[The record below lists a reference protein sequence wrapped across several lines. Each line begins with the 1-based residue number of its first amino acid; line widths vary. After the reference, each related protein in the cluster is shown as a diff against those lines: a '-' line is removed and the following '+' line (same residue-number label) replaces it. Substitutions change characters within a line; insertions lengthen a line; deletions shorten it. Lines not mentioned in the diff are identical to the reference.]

1 MKAMILAAGR
11 GERMRPL
18 TDHTPKPLLKVGGKP
33 LIVWHLERLA
43 KAGFKDIVINHAHLG
58 EQIEAALGN
67 GSAWGLCIQ
76 YSSEKVALETAGGIA
91 NALHLLG
98 DEPFLVVNGDTYTDF
113 DFSTLVPRPQAGLV
127 ETYPQAG
134 LVGHLVVPSEELG
147 RGATVQNC
155 LAHLVLV
162 DNPPQ
167 HPNGDFAIQG
177 GMLKNE
183 GSQMLTFSGVGM
195 YHPDL
200 FAEVTKGQ
208 PAKLAPLLRKAIDN
222 NVATAQYYQGVWHDI
237 GTPERL
243 KSLDESLVKL

>member
-18 TDHTPKPLLKVGGKP
+18 TDFTPKPLLKVGGKP

-43 KAGFKDIVINHAHLG
+43 QAGFKDIVINHAHLG
-58 EQIEAALGN
+58 EQIEQALGD
-67 GSAWGLCIQ
+67 GAQWDISIQ
-76 YSSEKVALETAGGIA
+76 YSPEKVALETAGGIA

-98 DEPFLVVNGDTYTDF
+98 SEPFLVVNGDTFTEIDF
-113 DFSTLVPRPQAGLV
+113 KSTEVDFKNTSLQPSIHAG
-127 ETYPQAG
+127 AG
-134 LVGHLVVPSEELG
+134 HDLK
-147 RGATVQNC
+147 

-167 HPNGDFAIQG
+167 HPNGDFSIEFKTQSD
-177 GMLKNE
+177 GMLKNN
-183 GSQMLTFSGVGM
+183 GTKMFTFSGVGV

-200 FAEVTKGQ
+200 FKDIVKGE
-208 PAKLAPLLRKAIDN
+208 ASKLAPLLRKAIDIN
-222 NVATAQYYQGVWHDI
+222 AATAQYYQGVWHDI

-243 KSLDESLVKL
+243 KNLDENLHKL